1 MSISPFSGHRSWAS
15 GSRSSGQ
22 SHHDSCSPG
31 AVVAVVLNRASK
43 RPYCWE
49 NRWYVDTMP
58 ARYGVAGR
66 PLAQGSAVAFLR
78 TERLRVPPL
87 TDTTDGS
94 SS

>member
-1 MSISPFSGHRSWAS
+1 MSISPFSGQGSWAS

-22 SHHDSCSPG
+22 SHHASCSPG

-43 RPYCWE
+43 RPYCWLK
-49 NRWYVDTMP
+49 RWYVDTIP

-66 PLAQGSAVAFLR
+66 PLAQGSALASLR